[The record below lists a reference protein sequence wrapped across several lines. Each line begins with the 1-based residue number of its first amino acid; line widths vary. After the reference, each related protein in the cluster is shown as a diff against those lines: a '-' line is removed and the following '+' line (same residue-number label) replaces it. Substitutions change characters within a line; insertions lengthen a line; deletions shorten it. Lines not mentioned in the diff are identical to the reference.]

1 MSEIKRIGEAVQ
13 GAAETSKAASRDN
26 GASFASAIQEAM
38 KEVSA
43 VQNDAEKAIENFSK
57 GEVKDIHTVVIAM
70 EKADLSLQTM
80 LQVRNKLLSA
90 YDEIMRMQV

>member
-1 MSEIKRIGEAVQ
+1 MSEIKRIGEVVQ
-13 GAAETSKAASRDN
+13 GAAEPSKAASKDG

-43 VQNDAEKAIENFSK
+43 VQNDTEKAIENFSK
-57 GEVKDIHTVVIAM
+57 GEVKDIHTVVVAM